1 MFTELLFSFFL
12 LILSL
17 FSMLF
22 TSKNSILHHNKTIP
36 SSPTSNLLPKSY
48 PIIGSYF
55 AIYANRE
62 RRVEWLSDMIKLSP
76 SATFV
81 LNRFFGQRQIFTG
94 NPSNVQHILK
104 THFRI
109 YPKGELLRC
118 SLHDF
123 LGDGIFNINGD
134 AWKFQRQVSSHE
146 FNRKSLCKFVEHVV
160 DAELSGRLIPILA
173 SAAKNDA
180 VLDLQDI
187 LQRFTFDNI
196 CKIAFG
202 YDPAYLL
209 PSLPPAQFAEAFEE
223 AVMISSGRLNSIL
236 PIIWKLKRFLCM
248 GSEKRLKEAVS
259 QVRGFARDLIREKR
273 KKMRERRSQDV
284 DLELDILSRFLMSG
298 HSDED
303 FVIDIVISFI
313 HAGRDTTS
321 AALTWFFWLVSQNP
335 RVERE
340 ILDEIAEKTG
350 TLLAVYEETR
360 DMVYTHASLCE
371 SMRLYPPVPVDTK
384 EATVDDVLPDGT
396 RVKKGTR
403 VVYHPYA
410 MGRLPE
416 LWGADWPDFMPERWL
431 AEGGGGGKWGFV
443 GPDPYKYPVF
453 QAGPRICLGKEM
465 AFLQMKRVVAAVL
478 GRFRV
483 VPAMEKGA
491 EPAYSADLTSKM
503 KDGFPV
509 RIQERN
515 GLL

>member
-22 TSKNSILHHNKTIP
+22 TSKNSIPHHNKTIP

-134 AWKFQRQVSSHE
+134 AWKFQRRVSSHE
-146 FNRKSLCKFVEHVV
+146 FNRKSLRKFVEHVV

-173 SAAKNDA
+173 SAAKNGA

-209 PSLPPAQFAEAFEE
+209 PSLPPAQFAQAFEE

-259 QVRGFARDLIREKR
+259 QVQYQE
-273 KKMRERRSQDV
+273 V
-284 DLELDILSRFLMSG
+284 ILSS
-298 HSDED
+298 SY
-303 FVIDIVISFI
+303 
-313 HAGRDTTS
+313 
-321 AALTWFFWLVSQNP
+321 
-335 RVERE
+335 
-340 ILDEIAEKTG
+340 IA
-350 TLLAVYEETR
+350 
-360 DMVYTHASLCE
+360 
-371 SMRLYPPVPVDTK
+371 
-384 EATVDDVLPDGT
+384 DV
-396 RVKKGTR
+396 V
-403 VVYHPYA
+403 
-410 MGRLPE
+410 
-416 LWGADWPDFMPERWL
+416 
-431 AEGGGGGKWGFV
+431 
-443 GPDPYKYPVF
+443 
-453 QAGPRICLGKEM
+453 
-465 AFLQMKRVVAAVL
+465 
-478 GRFRV
+478 
-483 VPAMEKGA
+483 
-491 EPAYSADLTSKM
+491 
-503 KDGFPV
+503 
-509 RIQERN
+509 
-515 GLL
+515 